1 MTPATSLFSF
11 ERNLTVAV
19 GPSPR
24 LVSEGSLRWP
34 HGESASLALVPSL
47 LSVDEVETVL
57 RHVTS
62 AALDTD
68 ADTVDEMATYELY
81 LTNQNARRREP
92 SNVAAARAPL
102 RNALNAFL
110 SPIIEERITPFV
122 AQRFA
127 AAFGAAGSPTACT
140 PCFSLVRRYRPSERR
155 THAAHFDV
163 QALATVV
170 VSLSTA
176 GVDFPA
182 RSGLYVSTGGADR
195 RYVSLRAGDAVV
207 HQSDLLHGVD
217 IGDADAD
224 ADAGA
229 DAGAD
234 ADAGAGTEAG
244 AEAGAASV
252 DAADD
257 AWERWSLILWYKD
270 SPTCEERGHLWNAEA
285 AARGDSPVAAFL
297 HALRVHLDPALHANT
312 NAAAV
317 RKARWM
323 RKAADGGFGK
333 AMNELGMAYGG
344 GLGVPRSAASAARWF
359 RRALDEADEPDAAF
373 NLGQLILERATALE
387 ERAARGP
394 KVVYE
399 RVGSG
404 GGGKGGGGG
413 GGQGGG
419 QGGSGGD
426 GQGGAWKAAD
436 LTEDDDDPDEEADE
450 EELMAQLFSDEVS
463 DPSGAAVRLF
473 ERAAAA
479 GAGPWWFN
487 LGVASLRGVGGRA
500 RDEAEAARCFLRAGT
515 AQGLYQAARLYGEL
529 EGERARSRRWMR
541 RAANAGSEPATKVI
555 GTWERHERAR
565 EMLRQWEEEA
575 ARNGKGKEE
584 L

>member
-1 MTPATSLFSF
+1 MNSTSLFVF
-11 ERNLTVAV
+11 ERNLTVDV

-24 LVSEGSLRWP
+24 LVSEGSLRWH

-47 LSVDEVETVL
+47 LSVDEVESVL
-57 RHVTS
+57 GQVTS

-68 ADTVDEMATYELY
+68 ADTVDEMSTYELY

-92 SNVAAARAPL
+92 SNLAAARAPL

-127 AAFGAAGSPTACT
+127 PACGGTGSDTACT

-170 VSLSTA
+170 ISLSTA
-176 GVDFPA
+176 GIDYPA
-182 RSGLYVSTGGADR
+182 RSGLYVSTGSDR
-195 RYVSLRAGDAVV
+195 RYLSLRAGDAVV

-224 ADAGA
+224 ADAGT
-229 DAGAD
+229 DA
-234 ADAGAGTEAG
+234 
-244 AEAGAASV
+244 

-297 HALRVHLDPALHANT
+297 HAHRVHLEPALQANK
-312 NAAAV
+312 AAAHTAAVKKV
-317 RKARWM
+317 RWL
-323 RKAADGGFGK
+323 RKAADGGFGR
-333 AMNELGMAYGG
+333 AMNELGMAYKSGE
-344 GLGVPRSAASAARWF
+344 GVPRSAASAARWF
-359 RRALDEADEPDAAF
+359 RRALKEANEPDAAF
-373 NLGQLILERATALE
+373 NLGQVILERATALE
-387 ERAARGP
+387 ERLAQGP
-394 KVVYE
+394 KVTYE
-399 RVGSG
+399 RVGNGGVPG
-404 GGGKGGGGG
+404 GGGGGGGGGGAGGG

-419 QGGSGGD
+419 
-426 GQGGAWKAAD
+426 WTAAD
-436 LTEDDDDPDEEADE
+436 PTEEVDDADVEAADAE
-450 EELMAQLFSDEVS
+450 LAQELLWEELS
-463 DPSGAAVRLF
+463 DPSSAAVRLF

-479 GAGPWWFN
+479 GVGSAWFN

-500 RDEAEAARCFLRAGT
+500 RDELEAARCFARAGS
-515 AQGLYQAARLYGEL
+515 AQGLYQAARLYNE
-529 EGERARSRRWMR
+529 EGEHALARRWMR
-541 RAANAGSEPATKVI
+541 RAANAGSQRAAEVLGK
-555 GTWERHERAR
+555 WERHERAR
-565 EMLRQWEEEA
+565 EMLRQWEEQA
-575 ARNGKGKEE
+575 AAANGKAE